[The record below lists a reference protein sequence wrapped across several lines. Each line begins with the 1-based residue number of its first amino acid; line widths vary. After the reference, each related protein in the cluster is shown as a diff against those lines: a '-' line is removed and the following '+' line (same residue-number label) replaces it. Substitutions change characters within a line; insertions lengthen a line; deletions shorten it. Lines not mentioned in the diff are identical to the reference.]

1 MALFVFLIGC
11 IIGSFINVL
20 IYRLPRAQSLIPRSA
35 CIHCKKIIRFYN
47 NIPIISFLL
56 QQGKT
61 RCCYKIIPLRYLLV
75 ELLTPVFFM
84 LSYIGNATWIDYCF
98 EIIFLSSLVLIFF
111 IDLEHK
117 LILHLITWPTAMM
130 GIIYSTFYTHTL
142 LFSLTGLVIGWMLVW
157 GTNFL
162 YKLFRK
168 VDGMGMGDAFALACI
183 GTWFGPIK
191 VIIIFFL
198 ASLLG
203 TLFILLYNPKMIRKN
218 IRLPFGCFLSSAA
231 ILLFYDQQYAN
242 VISSIFL

>member
-1 MALFVFLIGC
+1 MTLFVFLIGC

-20 IYRLPRAQSLIPRSA
+20 IYRLPRTQSLMPRSA

-56 QQGKT
+56 QQGRT
-61 RCCYKIIPLRYLLV
+61 RCCYKIIPPRYLLV
-75 ELLTPVFFM
+75 ELLTPVFFI
-84 LSYIGNATWIDYCF
+84 LSYIGNATWIDFCF

-117 LILHLITWPTAMM
+117 LILHLITWPAAMM

-142 LFSLTGLVIGWMLVW
+142 LFSLTGLAIGWMLIW

-183 GTWFGPIK
+183 GAWFGPIK
-191 VIIIFFL
+191 VVLIFFI

-203 TLFILLYNPKMIRKN
+203 TLFVLLYNLKMIRKN

-242 VISSIFL
+242 VISSFFL